1 MRRICVIVLLAL
13 LPFQFSWS
21 AVASYC
27 DHETQVGAGHFGH
40 HVHQHDADTGLDT
53 DAASTSDGTSDTS
66 IVTKADKSLGA
77 TDLDCGH
84 CHGYCSA
91 MLSAPP
97 GVPLVFAAG
106 RPKTSLTEGGAT
118 RAPTQPER
126 PQWSPLA

>member
-40 HVHQHDADTGLDT
+40 HVHQHHADTGLDI
-53 DAASTSDGTSDTS
+53 DPASTSDEVDDTS
-66 IVTKADKSLGA
+66 VVAKTDKSLGA

-84 CHGYCSA
+84 CHGYCSV

-97 GVPLVFAAG
+97 GAPLVFAAA

-118 RAPTQPER
+118 RVPTQPER
-126 PQWSPLA
+126 PQWSQLA